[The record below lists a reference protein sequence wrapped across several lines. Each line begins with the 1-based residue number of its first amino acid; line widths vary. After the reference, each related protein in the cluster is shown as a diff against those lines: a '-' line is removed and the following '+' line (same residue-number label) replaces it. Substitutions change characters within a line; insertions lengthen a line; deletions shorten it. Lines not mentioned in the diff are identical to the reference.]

1 MNHIGSLHK
10 RLHRDRLSTL
20 ENFSETHK
28 QIEMGTQHS

>member
-10 RLHRDRLSTL
+10 DQLSTL

-28 QIEMGTQHS
+28 QIEMGTKHS